1 MAKSEILVVTSDDVP
16 GRKVAKTLGLV
27 RGQSVR
33 ARHLGRD
40 IQAGIRTI
48 VGGKVGVYAELL
60 EKSREEAIN
69 EMTAEAEKLGANA
82 VVAVRMSTAD
92 IMGSAAE
99 VLVYGTAV
107 VTE

>member
-1 MAKSEILVVTSDDVP
+1 MAKGEMLVVTSDEVP
-16 GRKVAKTLGLV
+16 GRKVVKTLGLV

-40 IQAGIRTI
+40 IQAGIRSI

-60 EKSREEAIN
+60 EKSRDEAIGQ
-69 EMTAEAEKLGANA
+69 MITEAQKLGANA

>member
-1 MAKSEILVVTSDDVP
+1 MAKGQMLVVTSDEVP
-16 GRKVAKTLGLV
+16 GRKVVKSLGLV

-40 IQAGIRTI
+40 IQAGIRSI

-60 EKSREEAIN
+60 EKSREEAIGQ
-69 EMTAEAEKLGANA
+69 MAAEAEKLGANA
-82 VVAVRMSTAD
+82 IVAVRMSTAD

>member
-60 EKSREEAIN
+60 EKSREEAID

-107 VTE
+107 VIE

>member
-1 MAKSEILVVTSDDVP
+1 MAKGQILVVTSDEVP
-16 GRKVAKTLGLV
+16 GRKVVKTVGLV

-60 EKSREEAIN
+60 ERSREEAI
-69 EMTAEAEKLGANA
+69 EQMTAEAEKLGANA
-82 VVAVRMSTAD
+82 IVAARMSTAD

>member
-1 MAKSEILVVTSDDVP
+1 MAKGEVLMVTSDEVP
-16 GRKVAKTLGLV
+16 GRNVVKTLGLV

-40 IQAGIRTI
+40 IQAGIRSI

-60 EKSREEAIN
+60 EKSRDEAIGQ
-69 EMTAEAEKLGANA
+69 MTAEAGKLGANA

>member
-1 MAKSEILVVTSDDVP
+1 MAKGEILVVTSDEVP
-16 GRKVAKTLGLV
+16 GRKLVKTLGLV

-40 IQAGIRTI
+40 IQAGIRSI
-48 VGGKVGVYAELL
+48 VGGKVGVYAELR
-60 EKSREEAIN
+60 EKSREEAIDQ
-69 EMTAEAEKLGANA
+69 MVAEAEKLGANA

-92 IMGSAAE
+92 VMGSAAE

-107 VTE
+107 VLE

>member
-1 MAKSEILVVTSDDVP
+1 MAKGEMLVVTSDDVP
-16 GRKVAKTLGLV
+16 GRKVVKTLGLV

-40 IQAGIRTI
+40 IQAGIRSI

-60 EKSREEAIN
+60 EKSREEAIDQ
-69 EMTAEAEKLGANA
+69 MTTEAEKLGANA

-107 VTE
+107 VIE

>member
-1 MAKSEILVVTSDDVP
+1 MAKGEILVVTSDEVP
-16 GRKVAKTLGLV
+16 GRKLVKTLGLV

-40 IQAGIRTI
+40 IQASIRTI
-48 VGGKVGVYAELL
+48 FGGRVGVYAELL
-60 EKSREEAIN
+60 EASREEAIDQ
-69 EMTAEAEKLGANA
+69 MTAEAEKLGANA
-82 VVAVRMSTAD
+82 VVAVRMSTSQ
-92 IMGSAAE
+92 IMGGAAE

>member
-1 MAKSEILVVTSDDVP
+1 MAKGQMLVVTSDEVP
-16 GRKVAKTLGLV
+16 GRKVVKTLGLV

-40 IQAGIRTI
+40 IQAGIRSI

-60 EKSREEAIN
+60 EKSREEAIGQ
-69 EMTAEAEKLGANA
+69 MAAEAEKLGANA
-82 VVAVRMSTAD
+82 VVTVRMSTAD

>member
-1 MAKSEILVVTSDDVP
+1 MVTSDEVP
-16 GRKVAKTLGLV
+16 GRTIVKSLGLV
-27 RGQSVR
+27 RGQSIR

-40 IQAGIRTI
+40 IQAGIRSI

-60 EKSREEAIN
+60 ETSRDEAIS
-69 EMTAEAEKLGANA
+69 EMAAEAEKLGATA

-92 IMGSAAE
+92 VMGSAAE

-107 VTE
+107 VLE

>member
-1 MAKSEILVVTSDDVP
+1 MLVVTSDEVP
-16 GRKVAKTLGLV
+16 GRKVVKTLGLV

-40 IQAGIRTI
+40 IQAGIRSI

-60 EKSREEAIN
+60 EKSREEAIGQ
-69 EMTAEAEKLGANA
+69 MAAEAEKLGANA

>member
-1 MAKSEILVVTSDDVP
+1 MAKGQILVVTSDDVP
-16 GRKVAKTLGLV
+16 GRKVVKTLGLV

-60 EKSREEAIN
+60 EKSREEAI
-69 EMTAEAEKLGANA
+69 EQMTTEAEKLGANA

-107 VTE
+107 VAE

>member
-1 MAKSEILVVTSDDVP
+1 MAKGQILVVTSDEVP
-16 GRKVAKTLGLV
+16 GRKVVKTVGLV

-40 IQAGIRTI
+40 IQAGIRSI

-60 EKSREEAIN
+60 EKSREEAISQ
-69 EMTAEAEKLGANA
+69 MAAEAEKLGANA
-82 VVAVRMSTAD
+82 VVTVRMSTAD

-107 VTE
+107 VVE

>member
-1 MAKSEILVVTSDDVP
+1 MAKGEMLVVTSDEVP
-16 GRKVAKTLGLV
+16 GRKVVKTLGLV

-40 IQAGIRTI
+40 VQAGIRSI

-60 EKSREEAIN
+60 EKSREEAIDH
-69 EMTAEAEKLGANA
+69 MAGEAEKLGANA
-82 VVAVRMSTAD
+82 VVAVRMSTAQ
-92 IMGSAAE
+92 IMGGAAE
-99 VLVYGTAV
+99 ILVYGTAV

>member
-1 MAKSEILVVTSDDVP
+1 MAKGEMLVVTSDEVP
-16 GRKVAKTLGLV
+16 GRKVVKTLGLV

-40 IQAGIRTI
+40 IQAGIRSI

-60 EKSREEAIN
+60 EKSRDEAI
-69 EMTAEAEKLGANA
+69 EQMITEAQKLGANA
-82 VVAVRMSTAD
+82 VVTVRMSTAD

>member
-1 MAKSEILVVTSDDVP
+1 MLVVTSDEVP
-16 GRKVAKTLGLV
+16 GRKVVKTLGLV

-33 ARHLGRD
+33 ARHIGRD
-40 IQAGIRTI
+40 IQAGIRSI

-60 EKSREEAIN
+60 EKSREEAISQ
-69 EMTAEAEKLGANA
+69 MAAEAEQLGANA

-107 VTE
+107 VAE

>member
-33 ARHLGRD
+33 ARHVGRD

-107 VTE
+107 VVE

>member
-1 MAKSEILVVTSDDVP
+1 MAEGEILVVTSDEVP
-16 GRKVAKTLGLV
+16 GRKVVKTLGLV

-40 IQAGIRTI
+40 IQAGIRSI

-60 EKSREEAIN
+60 EKSREEAIGQ
-69 EMTAEAEKLGANA
+69 MAAEAEKLGANA

>member
-1 MAKSEILVVTSDDVP
+1 MAKGEILVVTSDEIP
-16 GRKVAKTLGLV
+16 GRKVVKTLGLV

-40 IQAGIRTI
+40 IQAGIRSI

-60 EKSREEAIN
+60 EKSREEAIG
-69 EMTAEAEKLGANA
+69 EMAAEAEKLGANA

>member
-1 MAKSEILVVTSDDVP
+1 MAKGEMLVVTSDEVP
-16 GRKVAKTLGLV
+16 GRKVVKTLGLV

-40 IQAGIRTI
+40 IQAGIRSI

-60 EKSREEAIN
+60 EKSREEAIDH
-69 EMTAEAEKLGANA
+69 MAGEAEKLGANA
-82 VVAVRMSTAD
+82 VVAVRMSTAQ
-92 IMGSAAE
+92 IMGGAAE
-99 VLVYGTAV
+99 ILVYGTAV

>member
-1 MAKSEILVVTSDDVP
+1 MAKGEMLVVTSDEVP
-16 GRKVAKTLGLV
+16 GRKVVKTLGLV

-40 IQAGIRTI
+40 IQAGIRSI

-60 EKSREEAIN
+60 EKSREEAI
-69 EMTAEAEKLGANA
+69 EQMTSEAQKLGANA
-82 VVAVRMSTAD
+82 VVAVRMSTAH

>member
-1 MAKSEILVVTSDDVP
+1 MAEGDILVVTSDEVP
-16 GRKVAKTLGLV
+16 GRKVVKTLGLV

-40 IQAGIRTI
+40 IQAGIRSI

-69 EMTAEAEKLGANA
+69 EMAAEAEKLGANA
-82 VVAVRMSTAD
+82 VVTVRMSTAD

>member
-1 MAKSEILVVTSDDVP
+1 MAKGEMLVVTSDEVP
-16 GRKVAKTLGLV
+16 GRKVVKTLGLV

-40 IQAGIRTI
+40 IQAGIRSV

-60 EKSREEAIN
+60 EKSREEAIDH
-69 EMTAEAEKLGANA
+69 MAGEAEKLGANA
-82 VVAVRMSTAD
+82 VVAVRMSTAQ
-92 IMGSAAE
+92 IMGGAAE
-99 VLVYGTAV
+99 ILVYGTAV

>member
-1 MAKSEILVVTSDDVP
+1 MAKGEMLVVTSDDVP
-16 GRKVAKTLGLV
+16 GRKVVKTLGLV

-40 IQAGIRTI
+40 IQAGIRSI

-60 EKSREEAIN
+60 EKSREEAIDQ
-69 EMTAEAEKLGANA
+69 MTTEAEKLGANT

>member
-107 VTE
+107 VIE

>member
-1 MAKSEILVVTSDDVP
+1 MAKGEILVVTSDEVP
-16 GRKVAKTLGLV
+16 GRKIVKTLGLV

-40 IQAGIRTI
+40 IQAGIRSI

-60 EKSREEAIN
+60 ETSREEAIDT
-69 EMTAEAEKLGANA
+69 MTAEAEKLGANA

-107 VTE
+107 VVE

>member
-1 MAKSEILVVTSDDVP
+1 MAKGEMLVVTSDEVP
-16 GRKVAKTLGLV
+16 GRKVVKSLGLV

-40 IQAGIRTI
+40 IQAGVRSI

-60 EKSREEAIN
+60 EKSREEAIDH
-69 EMTAEAEKLGANA
+69 MAGEAEKLGANA
-82 VVAVRMSTAD
+82 VVAVRMSTAQ
-92 IMGSAAE
+92 IMGGAAE
-99 VLVYGTAV
+99 ILVYGTAV

>member
-107 VTE
+107 VVE

>member
-1 MAKSEILVVTSDDVP
+1 MAKGEILVVTSDEVP
-16 GRKVAKTLGLV
+16 GRKVVKSLGLV

-40 IQAGIRTI
+40 IQAGIRSI

-60 EKSREEAIN
+60 ERSREEAIDT
-69 EMTAEAEKLGANA
+69 MTAEAEKLGANA

>member
-1 MAKSEILVVTSDDVP
+1 MAKGEMLMVTSDEVP
-16 GRKVAKTLGLV
+16 GRKVVKSLGLV

-40 IQAGIRTI
+40 IQAGIRSI

-60 EKSREEAIN
+60 EKSREEAIGQ
-69 EMTAEAEKLGANA
+69 MITEAQKLGANA
-82 VVAVRMSTAD
+82 VVTVRMSTAD

>member
-1 MAKSEILVVTSDDVP
+1 MAKGQILIVTSDEVP
-16 GRKVAKTLGLV
+16 GREVVKALGLV
-27 RGQSVR
+27 RGQSIR

-40 IQAGIRTI
+40 IQAGIRSI

-60 EKSREEAIN
+60 EKSREEAIAQ
-69 EMTAEAEKLGANA
+69 MTAEAQKLGANA

-92 IMGSAAE
+92 VMGSAAE

-107 VTE
+107 VAE

>member
-1 MAKSEILVVTSDDVP
+1 MAKGQILVVTSDEVP
-16 GRKVAKTLGLV
+16 GRKIVKTVGLV

-40 IQAGIRTI
+40 IQAGIRSI

-60 EKSREEAIN
+60 EKSREEAISQ
-69 EMTAEAEKLGANA
+69 MAAEAEKLGANA
-82 VVAVRMSTAD
+82 VVTVRMSTAD

>member
-33 ARHLGRD
+33 ARHVGRD
-40 IQAGIRTI
+40 IQAGIRSI

-107 VTE
+107 VIE

>member
-1 MAKSEILVVTSDDVP
+1 MPEGQILMVTSDEVP
-16 GRKVAKTLGLV
+16 GRKVVKALGLV
-27 RGQSVR
+27 RGQSIR

-40 IQAGIRTI
+40 IQAGIRSI

-60 EKSREEAIN
+60 EKSREEAIDQ
-69 EMTAEAEKLGANA
+69 MVAEAEKLGANA

-92 IMGSAAE
+92 VMGSAAE

-107 VTE
+107 VLE

>member
-1 MAKSEILVVTSDDVP
+1 MAKSEILMVTSDDVP
-16 GRKVAKTLGLV
+16 GRKVTKTLGLV

-60 EKSREEAIN
+60 ERSREEAIDA
-69 EMTAEAEKLGANA
+69 MTAEAEKLGANA

-107 VTE
+107 VVE

>member
-1 MAKSEILVVTSDDVP
+1 MAKGEMLVVTSDEVP
-16 GRKVAKTLGLV
+16 GRKVVKSLGLV

-40 IQAGIRTI
+40 IQAGIRSI

-60 EKSREEAIN
+60 EKSREEAIGQ
-69 EMTAEAEKLGANA
+69 MTTEAQKLGANA

>member
-1 MAKSEILVVTSDDVP
+1 MPKGQILMVTSDEVP
-16 GRKVAKTLGLV
+16 GRKVVKALGLV
-27 RGQSVR
+27 RGQSIR

-40 IQAGIRTI
+40 IQAGIRSI

-60 EKSREEAIN
+60 EKSREEAIDQ
-69 EMTAEAEKLGANA
+69 MVAEAGKLGANA

-92 IMGSAAE
+92 VMGSAAE

-107 VTE
+107 ALE

>member
-1 MAKSEILVVTSDDVP
+1 MVKGEILVVTSDEVP
-16 GRKVAKTLGLV
+16 GRKVVKSLGLV

-60 EKSREEAIN
+60 EKSREEAIDQ
-69 EMTAEAEKLGANA
+69 MTTEAEKVGANA

-107 VTE
+107 VVE

>member
-1 MAKSEILVVTSDDVP
+1 MAKGEMLVVTSDEVP
-16 GRKVAKTLGLV
+16 GRKVVKTLGLV

-40 IQAGIRTI
+40 IQAGIRSI

-60 EKSREEAIN
+60 EKSRDEAI
-69 EMTAEAEKLGANA
+69 EQMTTEAEKLGANA
-82 VVAVRMSTAD
+82 VVTVRMSTAD